1 MALLLGLGLGA
12 LLVPAAVWAGEPL
25 GVVDRP
31 GPLAIHT
38 RPVSLLGGI
47 AVTVAAL
54 GAAAIAG
61 DAPPAAAIAGIAVA
75 LLVGSLDD
83 AGHLPVWL
91 RLLGQAGAGGLLVLA
106 GLRLTP
112 FGSLDGVALVVL
124 VVLLT
129 NAVNVLDGQDG
140 LAGGLAAIAAAG
152 LVGVGGWAS
161 GEPAVTLGLALI
173 GALVAF
179 LAWNLPRARV
189 FLGNGGSYA
198 VGALLAVLVAAIS
211 GEAWPGLLA
220 ATLCLGVFAFELLY
234 TVFRRLRAGRPVT
247 AGDRDHSYDA
257 LAARLG
263 SRPRSTLTFWAVGA
277 AAAALGLLADAVA

>member
-1 MALLLGLGLGA
+1 
-12 LLVPAAVWAGEPL
+12 VWAGKPL
-25 GVVDRP
+25 GFVDRP

-47 AVTVAAL
+47 AVAAAAL
-54 GAAAIAG
+54 GAAALAG
-61 DAPPAAAIAGIAVA
+61 RGPPAAAVAAIAVA
-75 LLVGSLDD
+75 LLVGSFDD

-112 FGSLDGVALVVL
+112 FGPLDGVALVVL

-129 NAVNVLDGQDG
+129 NAVNILDGQDG

-152 LVGVGGWAS
+152 LVGVSGWVP
-161 GEPAVTLGLALI
+161 GEPAVTLGLGLI
-173 GALVAF
+173 GALLAF
-179 LAWNLPRARV
+179 LVWNLPRARV

-198 VGALLAVLVAAIS
+198 VGAVLAVPVAAVS
-211 GEAWPGLLA
+211 REGWPGLAA

-234 TVFRRLRAGRPVT
+234 TVVRRLRSGRPVT
-247 AGDRDHSYDA
+247 AGDRDHSYDS
-257 LAARLG
+257 LATRLG
-263 SRPRSTLTFWAVGA
+263 SRPRSTMAFWAVGA
-277 AAAALGLLADAVA
+277 AAAGLGLLVDAAS